1 MPQQKKQHGSF
12 TPPPPNH
19 PPSLSTRYRYE
30 VFEVLFNEGSF
41 RHCYLGK
48 VKHTGASHLATG

>member
-12 TPPPPNH
+12 T
-19 PPSLSTRYRYE
+19 PSLSTRYRYE

-48 VKHTGASHLATG
+48 VKHTGAILQQAEAS